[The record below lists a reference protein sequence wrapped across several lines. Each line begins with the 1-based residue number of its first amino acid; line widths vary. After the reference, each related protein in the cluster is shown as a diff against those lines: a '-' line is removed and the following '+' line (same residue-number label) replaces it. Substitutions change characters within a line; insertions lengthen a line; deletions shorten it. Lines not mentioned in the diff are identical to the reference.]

1 MTEEEIYHGILSNSE
16 IIKKRA
22 LVFIRE
28 INNYENIPLDDK
40 NKINLAKKFIELD
53 EYDKIDLQIKKKMN
67 DLKCRVYK
75 KIPKNC
81 IFKYEVCSVS
91 SVCMRL

>member
-1 MTEEEIYHGILSNSE
+1 MTEEEINHGILSNSE

-53 EYDKIDLQIKKKMN
+53 EHDKIDLQIKKKMD
-67 DLKCRVYK
+67 DLKGRVYK

-81 IFKYEVCSVS
+81 ILKYEVCSVY